1 MMTSGSKNKWILL
14 LLLGLGSFS
23 ACTAL
28 TPGTSATNTTG
39 PILTTT
45 AIATTT
51 PTTTVSATTTGDRIV
66 EYKLLNSGPVQI
78 QTALETFKK
87 DRGYLYF
94 PKDKIL
100 VIFMGQRT
108 TGGYSMQLNSISKVA
123 DTLVIKTLEKSP
135 KPGDIVTQ
143 AFTYPKLII
152 QLIDDYTT
160 FKIQD
165 SSGSP
170 YENLEGVQ
178 Y

>member
-1 MMTSGSKNKWILL
+1 
-14 LLLGLGSFS
+14 
-23 ACTAL
+23 
-28 TPGTSATNTTG
+28 
-39 PILTTT
+39 
-45 AIATTT
+45 
-51 PTTTVSATTTGDRIV
+51 
-66 EYKLLNSGPVQI
+66 
-78 QTALETFKK
+78 
-87 DRGYLYF
+87 
-94 PKDKIL
+94 
-100 VIFMGQRT
+100 
-108 TGGYSMQLNSISKVA
+108 MQLNSISKVA